1 MEIVGIVARHRH
13 DVMDDNG
20 PALRIYFPLAQSYS
34 PGMWLSVRYSS
45 KDPSAV
51 QRALQGLRAE
61 LRRADADLPVL
72 QQLPFTLLL
81 DKSVTL
87 WLVRLGAVMFG
98 VFGGIALLLAVVGVY
113 GVKAYAV
120 ERRTREIGIR
130 LALGADRRDVFSLIA
145 MQGVLQTA
153 VSVALGLALSLL
165 VGQVLS
171 SMLFAVSPAD
181 PISLGLAAVL
191 LSAAALLACYL
202 PARRAT
208 RVSPLTALR
217 TE

>member
-1 MEIVGIVARHRH
+1 
-13 DVMDDNG
+13 
-20 PALRIYFPLAQSYS
+20 
-34 PGMWLSVRYSS
+34 
-45 KDPSAV
+45 
-51 QRALQGLRAE
+51 
-61 LRRADADLPVL
+61 
-72 QQLPFTLLL
+72 
-81 DKSVTL
+81 
-87 WLVRLGAVMFG
+87 
-98 VFGGIALLLAVVGVY
+98 VGVY

-145 MQGVLQTA
+145 MQGLLQTA
-153 VSVALGLALSLL
+153 VSVGLGLALSLL

-181 PISLGLAAVL
+181 PISLGTAAVL
-191 LSAAALLACYL
+191 LSAAALFACYL

>member
-1 MEIVGIVARHRH
+1 V
-13 DVMDDNG
+13 
-20 PALRIYFPLAQSYS
+20 
-34 PGMWLSVRYSS
+34 
-45 KDPSAV
+45 AV
-51 QRALQGLRAE
+51 QGALLGLRTE
-61 LRRADADLPVL
+61 LRQADADLPVL

-81 DKSVTL
+81 DKSVSL

-145 MQGVLQTA
+145 MQGLLQTA
-153 VSVALGLALSLL
+153 VSVGLGLALSLL

-181 PISLGLAAVL
+181 PISLGVAAVL
-191 LSAAALLACYL
+191 LSAAALFACYL

>member
-1 MEIVGIVARHRH
+1 MAERAV
-13 DVMDDNG
+13 
-20 PALRIYFPLAQSYS
+20 LE
-34 PGMWLSVRYSS
+34 
-45 KDPSAV
+45 KDPAAV
-51 QRALQGLRAE
+51 AGAMQGLRTE
-61 LRRADADLPVL
+61 LRQLDADLPIL

-153 VSVALGLALSLL
+153 VSVGLGLALSLL
-165 VGQVLS
+165 AGQVLS

-181 PISLGLAAVL
+181 PSRSAWRPSCFRPRRFSPATCPLAAP
-191 LSAAALLACYL
+191 LA
-202 PARRAT
+202 
-208 RVSPLTALR
+208 
-217 TE
+217 